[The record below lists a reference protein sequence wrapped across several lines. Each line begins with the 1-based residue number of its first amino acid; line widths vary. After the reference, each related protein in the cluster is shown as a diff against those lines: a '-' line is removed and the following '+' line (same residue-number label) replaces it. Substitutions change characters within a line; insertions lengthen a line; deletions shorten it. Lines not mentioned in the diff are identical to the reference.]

1 MKMNFSAV
9 VLLAVAFL
17 FPVQSFAETAKV
29 GDVTWGFR
37 TDKRLND
44 MTSLWEPKQIGI
56 LDKKT
61 GITHITTIT
70 KVACVL
76 DKCLYRTEYQ
86 GSKGPKQEM
95 QVFDIEDVAPQNA
108 GNKKISMGDKDVD
121 ENAKKLGVE
130 KEKLKKALEDENEYQ
145 KLLREIKVKK
155 EEQRRREQEE
165 REKNKNNGTTGNSGG
180 GGSSGGGG

>member
-1 MKMNFSAV
+1 MKKNSLAV
-9 VLLAVAFL
+9 AFLAVAFL

-61 GITHITTIT
+61 GVTHVTTIT

-76 DKCLYRTEYQ
+76 EQCLYRTEYQ
-86 GSKGPKQEM
+86 GIQGKKQEM
-95 QVFDIEDVAPQNA
+95 QVFDIEDVLP
-108 GNKKISMGDKDVD
+108 
-121 ENAKKLGVE
+121 
-130 KEKLKKALEDENEYQ
+130 
-145 KLLREIKVKK
+145 
-155 EEQRRREQEE
+155 
-165 REKNKNNGTTGNSGG
+165 KNS
-180 GGSSGGGG
+180 